1 MKVTI
6 KEGRSR
12 LSELSAQLEDA
23 QLVAEAYAAAVA
35 AQAKRVAA
43 GHPTPQSRMAASAL
57 VVHGSS
63 LGISS
68 VAVVTGRGGPPVLA
82 SRIAG
87 GSEFGS
93 SLYSQFGPRRRA
105 PGSWL
110 GAAAA
115 RPDSSTLGAAEQAL
129 DELVAEAV
137 R

>member
-6 KEGRSR
+6 REGRSR
-12 LSELSAQLEDA
+12 LSELQAQLEDA
-23 QLVAEAYAAAVA
+23 QEVAEAYAQALA
-35 AQAKRVAA
+35 AQARRVAA
-43 GHPTPQSRMAASAL
+43 GHPTPQARMAASAL
-57 VVHGSS
+57 MVQGSS

-68 VAVVTGRGGPPVLA
+68 VAVVTGKGGSVLA

-93 SLYSQFGPRRRA
+93 STYPQFGPRRRA

-115 RPDSSTLGAAEQAL
+115 RPDSSTQAAAEDAL
-129 DELVAEAV
+129 DHLVAEAV